1 MGASEVKQIILSL
14 KNSASGYDDISPML
28 LKTSINHISVPLSH
42 ICNLS
47 LTEGV
52 FPNDLKLANVVPLF
66 KADDSMLFNNYR
78 PVSILCVIS
87 KVFDKIMFDRLQKFL
102 NDFNILYE
110 NQFGFRR
117 NHSTHM
123 AHIVLMVKI
132 VHALEN
138 GESVIGLYLDF
149 SKAFDTVNHAI
160 LLDRLE
166 HYGIRV
172 NALSW

>member
-28 LKTSINHISVPLSH
+28 LKISINHISVPLSH
-42 ICNLS
+42 ICKLS

-149 SKAFDTVNHAI
+149 
-160 LLDRLE
+160 
-166 HYGIRV
+166 
-172 NALSW
+172 